1 MERGKAAMEKEV
13 MAKEKEAAAAK
24 AKARRDAVKVAA
36 VFASRVFTGS
46 AR

>member
-13 MAKEKEAAAAK
+13 MAEEKEAAAAK
-24 AKARRDAVKVAA
+24 AKARRETKVAA